1 MKNTALQA
9 NSSDDMTKMQVSL
22 DNYSLNLEIHLYKLG
37 HIKFEKTIFEMLPHS
52 MFENFL
58 CID

>member
-37 HIKFEKTIFEMLPHS
+37 HIKFKKLSLKCYHIVCLKIS
-52 MFENFL
+52 YA
-58 CID
+58 